1 MYVVGA
7 ASHEAKSEHQDS
19 NLRLGLTA
27 HAPARSGRRSGSAVS
42 SLTHDCP
49 GLIQHG
55 VEPRTSVSLHCD
67 IISAAVAPAIP
78 WLISALINR
87 QAVTP
92 GSRSY
97 LMGGGISS
105 SEVFPS
111 ELSVHTIIAEAD
123 MTGHFEN
130 FIIFFQD
137 IGHGAFCSCL
147 LYISVLE
154 TGCSYL
160 LLPPPMSCH
169 PGNKN
174 ETSFSDRFVEFL
186 G

>member
-1 MYVVGA
+1 M
-7 ASHEAKSEHQDS
+7 
-19 NLRLGLTA
+19 TA
-27 HAPARSGRRSGSAVS
+27 RARTTRSRTAYQCQPA
-42 SLTHDCP
+42 L
-49 GLIQHG
+49 
-55 VEPRTSVSLHCD
+55 CD
-67 IISAAVAPAIP
+67 IISAAVASAIP
-78 WLISALINR
+78 RLISALSNR
-87 QAVTP
+87 QVVTP

-111 ELSVHTIIAEAD
+111 KLSIHTTIAEAD

-137 IGHGAFCSCL
+137 IGHGVFCSCL
-147 LYISVLE
+147 LCISVSE
-154 TGCSYL
+154 TDCSCL
-160 LLPPPMSCH
+160 PLPPPKSYH

-174 ETSFSDRFVEFL
+174 ETSFSNRFVGFP

>member
-1 MYVVGA
+1 MIIVQVSHFLQKHINA
-7 ASHEAKSEHQDS
+7 AYLLSS
-19 NLRLGLTA
+19 NSTFGHRYGTN
-27 HAPARSGRRSGSAVS
+27 R
-42 SLTHDCP
+42 
-49 GLIQHG
+49 
-55 VEPRTSVSLHCD
+55 
-67 IISAAVAPAIP
+67 
-78 WLISALINR
+78 INR

-111 ELSVHTIIAEAD
+111 ELSVHTTIAEAD

-137 IGHGAFCSCL
+137 IGHDAFCSCL

-174 ETSFSDRFVEFL
+174 ETSFSDRFVGFP

>member
-1 MYVVGA
+1 MYVVGG
-7 ASHEAKSEHQDS
+7 ASLEATRNTRTRTCGSDERLMLPPDRGGVPVVQS
-19 NLRLGLTA
+19 VPSLR
-27 HAPARSGRRSGSAVS
+27 
-42 SLTHDCP
+42 
-49 GLIQHG
+49 
-55 VEPRTSVSLHCD
+55 CD
-67 IISAAVAPAIP
+67 IISELAPSIT

-111 ELSVHTIIAEAD
+111 ELSIHTTIVEAD

-137 IGHGAFCSCL
+137 IGHDAFCSCL
-147 LYISVLE
+147 PYTSVSE
-154 TGCSYL
+154 TGCSCL
-160 LLPPPMSCH
+160 LLPPPMSYH

-174 ETSFSDRFVEFL
+174 ETSFSDRFVGFP
-186 G
+186 